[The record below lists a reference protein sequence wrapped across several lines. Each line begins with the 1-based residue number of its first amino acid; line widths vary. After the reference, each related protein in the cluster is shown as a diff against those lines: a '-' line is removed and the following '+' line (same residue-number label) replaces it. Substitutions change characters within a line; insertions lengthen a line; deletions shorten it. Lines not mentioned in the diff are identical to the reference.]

1 MNEGAFSS
9 WLDAYKHAW
18 EAEDPIAAGD
28 IFAEDA
34 TYQEKPFDEP
44 MRGRKAITD
53 YWSGNVTEQNNVQ
66 FGHEVLATTDEI
78 GIARW
83 WASFDDHSSNAHVK
97 LDGIFVVHLDAENRC
112 TQLQEWWH
120 YTGEQKQ

>member
-18 EAEDPIAAGD
+18 EGGDPIAAGD
-28 IFAEDA
+28 IFTEDA

-53 YWSGNVTEQNNVQ
+53 YWSGNVAEQDNVQ
-66 FGHEVLATTDEI
+66 FGYEVLATTDEI

-83 WASFDDHSSNAHVK
+83 WASFVDHSSKAHVQ
-97 LDGIFVVHLDAENRC
+97 LDGIFVIHLDSDNRC
-112 TQLQEWWH
+112 TELQEWWH
-120 YTGEQKQ
+120 YVGEQKR

>member
-1 MNEGAFSS
+1 MNEAAFSS

-18 EAEDPIAAGD
+18 EAEDPIAAGE
-28 IFAEDA
+28 IFTDDA

-44 MRGRKAITD
+44 MRGRQAITD

-66 FGHEVLATTDEI
+66 FGYEVLATTDEI
-78 GIARW
+78 GVARW
-83 WASFDDHSSNAHVK
+83 WASFDDHSSKAHVK
-97 LDGIFVVHLDAENRC
+97 LDGIFVVHLDSEKRC
-112 TQLQEWWH
+112 TQLQESWH